1 MSSAYPAG
9 VRHLRT
15 KAVFYHVLKIIKMNI
30 DFYNVSC
37 EAVSEDKQMTAPYF
51 FTFKFLVYETH

>member
-1 MSSAYPAG
+1 
-9 VRHLRT
+9 
-15 KAVFYHVLKIIKMNI
+15 MNI